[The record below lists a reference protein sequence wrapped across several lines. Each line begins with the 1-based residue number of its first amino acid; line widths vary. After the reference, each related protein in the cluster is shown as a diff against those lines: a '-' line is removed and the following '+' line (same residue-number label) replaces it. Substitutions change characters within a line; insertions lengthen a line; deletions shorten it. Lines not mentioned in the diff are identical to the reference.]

1 MAKSSGLKNA
11 CYATGGAVI
20 GKRSE
25 FMKTPDEFREA
36 GNTGA
41 TDEVYGKGVGGQA
54 KGGAIPK
61 PTLPKGKSAK
71 VR

>member
-1 MAKSSGLKNA
+1 MSKSSGLKDA

-25 FMKTPDEFREA
+25 FMKTPDEFREPD
-36 GNTGA
+36 NDGA
-41 TDEVYGKGVGGQA
+41 TDEVYGKGGKGQA

-61 PTLPKGKSAK
+61 VTLPKGKAAK
-71 VR
+71 LR